1 LAVDLYNALAEPNY
15 RNRYTIEK
23 ERDSSFSPGREA
35 TFSKKSSIEHAI
47 AKVSQAAGVHPAT
60 TKRMLNIEQHGS
72 PKLKAQVMA
81 GEVGIQTADREITAR
96 GV

>member
-1 LAVDLYNALAEPNY
+1 MDLYNALA
-15 RNRYTIEK
+15 K
-23 ERDSSFSPGREA
+23 EDRRGGDRKSHLYESKSDNQKAPGSLLIRE
-35 TFSKKSSIEHAI
+35 TPEITNAI

-81 GEVGIQTADREITAR
+81 GEVGIQTALLDAD
-96 GV
+96 